1 MRRHSERAVQLPVS
15 ASGNRLCRHRIPGGC
30 TRWCAYKFFAKV
42 VVGTILVLG
51 LICGGIWLAGE
62 QERVREVL
70 YGVAIYFA
78 LIVPGIVWANR
89 REHD

>member
-30 TRWCAYKFFAKV
+30 TRWCSYKFFTKV
-42 VVGTILVLG
+42 VLGTIVVLG
-51 LICGGIWLAGE
+51 VICGGIWLVGE

-70 YGVAIYFA
+70 YGTAIYFT
-78 LIVPGIVWANR
+78 LIVPAIIWANS
-89 REHD
+89 RERD